1 MEFIE
6 NNEKYGIKYDLSK
19 IAKEYKKLKI
29 PRQVKKKLNSFQKHF
44 IEQYLMHWRAFTK
57 IWVDKWFPKRIWIY
71 QK

>member
-29 PRQVKKKLNSFQKHF
+29 PKEFDFIDFNRIENIGGLYEKDTLSVHGNHYDHVFCGVRQ
-44 IEQYLMHWRAFTK
+44 
-57 IWVDKWFPKRIWIY
+57 
-71 QK
+71 

>member
-29 PRQVKKKLNSFQKHF
+29 PSEFDFVNFNRIENNSYIIDLSQ
-44 IEQYLMHWRAFTK
+44 RS
-57 IWVDKWFPKRIWIY
+57 V
-71 QK
+71 